1 MRTTTVALR
10 PFRTKDVDDFMEW
23 AGNDR
28 VTRYCRWNTFT
39 SRAAALDFLKQ
50 VIDSHPWYRAICI
63 SDRPIGSIYVMPGE
77 GKDERRGE
85 IGYAISEKYWGN
97 GIATEAVNMA
107 VSRVFKELEYL
118 DRVEGLVYKENK
130 ASQRVLEKAGFTRD
144 GLLRKYFFVKGESK
158 DIVLYSILHA
168 DVI

>member
-1 MRTTTVALR
+1 
-10 PFRTKDVDDFMEW
+10 
-23 AGNDR
+23 
-28 VTRYCRWNTFT
+28 
-39 SRAAALDFLKQ
+39 
-50 VIDSHPWYRAICI
+50 
-63 SDRPIGSIYVMPGE
+63 MPGE

-107 VSRVFKELEYL
+107 VLRVFKELEYL

-158 DIVLYSILHA
+158 DIVLYSVLHA